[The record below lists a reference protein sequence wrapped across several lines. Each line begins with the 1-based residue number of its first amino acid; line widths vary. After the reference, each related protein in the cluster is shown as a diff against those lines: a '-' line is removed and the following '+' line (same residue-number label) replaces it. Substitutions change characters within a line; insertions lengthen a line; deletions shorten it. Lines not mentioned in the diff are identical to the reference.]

1 MAGLPGTLPLTGVMT
16 STSLHTPPNPTSALS
31 PPDALPGPG
40 ETIRTVA
47 AGLAAA
53 VLIQTVAFQPF
64 TIPSASME
72 PGLVVG
78 DYLVV
83 SKFAYGWSRASVAFN
98 PPLPPGRLFGRL
110 LARGDVVVFRRPSNP
125 EEVWIKRVI
134 GLPGDQIEV
143 RGGTVIV
150 NGRALPQRA
159 LGPGLDLDAPERP
172 VARVEERQPN
182 GRTYVTFDA
191 GSALAGDD
199 RPAQVVPSGQ
209 LFVMGDHR
217 DNSLDSRWASDVG
230 VGLLPVTHL
239 VGRAESVVASWT
251 PGAAIYKPWT
261 WFNLRPGRLFQ
272 RIR

>member
-1 MAGLPGTLPLTGVMT
+1 MT
-16 STSLHTPPNPTSALS
+16 STLHLPPPNPT
-31 PPDALPGPG
+31 PPSLRSDALPGIG
-40 ETIRTVA
+40 ETLRTVA
-47 AGLAAA
+47 VGLAAA
-53 VLIQTVAFQPF
+53 VLIQTVAFRPF
-64 TIPSASME
+64 TIPTASME

-110 LARGDVVVFRRPSNP
+110 PERGDVVVFRRPSDP
-125 EEVWIKRVI
+125 REIWIKRVI
-134 GLPGDQIEV
+134 GLPGDRVEV
-143 RGGTVIV
+143 AGGTVRV
-150 NGRALPQRA
+150 NGQPLPQRA

-172 VARVEERQPN
+172 VERVEERQPD

-191 GSALAGDD
+191 GTGLAGDD
-199 RPAQVVPSGQ
+199 RPAQVVPAGQ

-217 DNSLDSRWASDVG
+217 DNSLDSRWAGDVG

-239 VGRAESVVASWT
+239 VGRAEIVVASWK
-251 PGAAIYKPWT
+251 PGAALYKPWT
-261 WFNLRPGRLFQ
+261 WFNLRPGRLAQ